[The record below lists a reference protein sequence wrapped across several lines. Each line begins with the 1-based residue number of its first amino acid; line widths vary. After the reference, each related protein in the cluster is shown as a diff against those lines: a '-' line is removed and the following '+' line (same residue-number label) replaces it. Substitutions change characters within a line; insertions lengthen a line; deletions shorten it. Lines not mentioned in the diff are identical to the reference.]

1 MYDSFTVL
9 RNRISGTAN
18 SPAISRDAPARSAIT
33 SDPAIEG
40 VTSAAPDRWRGLD
53 AQTFFRVR
61 VSILLTILIAVLI
74 WAGCDIQRRRA
85 RNQWVDTLNV
95 GLILVQKDNVD
106 EGAVELLKRRT
117 IALEE
122 RLADEFHRRNPDAPK
137 PFHFVVRGPVDL
149 RGAPPRQPSEG
160 LFDLAR
166 YNFDLW
172 RFVRGVNADAGVEAS
187 SFDATIYLVARTPK
201 FAFDASVEGASQEGG
216 TVGVVEVELDRTMVD
231 FALFVTTHELLHLLG
246 AKDKYDAAGRSLVP
260 EGLAEPELRPLYPQ
274 RHAEV
279 MARNVALGPTE
290 ERAPESLSDL
300 KVGAATAREI
310 GWVR

>member
-1 MYDSFTVL
+1 MYGPFAYFRDRRL
-9 RNRISGTAN
+9 RRVAHSVTRGDENMRRRA
-18 SPAISRDAPARSAIT
+18 A
-33 SDPAIEG
+33 SDPPIEG
-40 VTSAAPDRWRGLD
+40 MTSGGGERWHGFDSR
-53 AQTFFRVR
+53 AFFRVR
-61 VSILLTILIAVLI
+61 VSILLTILIGVLI

-85 RNQWVDTLNV
+85 RNEWIDTLEV
-95 GLILVQKDNVD
+95 ALIVVRKDNLD
-106 EGAVELLKRRT
+106 EGAVETLKQRAV
-117 IALEE
+117 ALED
-122 RLADEFHRRNPDAPK
+122 RLAGELHRRNPDAPK

-149 RGAPPRQPSEG
+149 RRAPPRQPSEG

-187 SFDATIYLVARTPK
+187 SFDATIYLVARSPK
-201 FAFDASVEGASQEGG
+201 LASGASVEGASQEGG

-246 AKDKYDAAGRSLVP
+246 AKDKYDASGRTLVP

-279 MARNVALGPTE
+279 MARNVALSATE

-300 KVGAATAREI
+300 KVGATTAREI

>member
-1 MYDSFTVL
+1 MYDPFTFF
-9 RNRISGTAN
+9 RNRISGTPV
-18 SPAISRDAPARSAIT
+18 SPAISSDAHERRAAP

-40 VTSAAPDRWRGLD
+40 LTSPSSDRWLD
-53 AQTFFRVR
+53 ARTFFRVR

-74 WAGCDIQRRRA
+74 WAGCDIQRRHA

-95 GLILVQKDNVD
+95 ALILAQKDTVD
-106 EGAVELLKRRT
+106 EGTVELLKRRT
-117 IALEE
+117 TALEE
-122 RLADEFHRRNPDAPK
+122 RLAAEFHRRNPDAPK
-137 PFHFVVRGPVDL
+137 PFHFVVKGPVDL
-149 RGAPPRQPSEG
+149 RRAPPQQPSEG

-201 FAFDASVEGASQEGG
+201 AAFHASVEGASQVGG

-246 AKDKYDAAGRSLVP
+246 AKDKYDAWGRSLVP

-274 RHAEV
+274 RYAEV
-279 MARNVALGPTE
+279 MARNVALGPSE

-300 KVGAATAREI
+300 KIGATTAREI

>member
-1 MYDSFTVL
+1 MYDLFAFL
-9 RNRISGTAN
+9 RART
-18 SPAISRDAPARSAIT
+18 SRSALPFAHSTDENARSNAG

-40 VTSAAPDRWRGLD
+40 MTSAAPERWHRFD
-53 AQTFFRVR
+53 SRAFFRVR
-61 VSILLTILIAVLI
+61 VSILLTILMAVLI

-95 GLILVQKDNVD
+95 ALILVRKDNVD
-106 EGAVELLKRRT
+106 ERAVEMLRRRT
-117 IALEE
+117 SALEE
-122 RLADEFHRRNPDAPK
+122 RLAAEFHQRNPDAPK
-137 PFHFVVRGPVDL
+137 PFHFVVKGPVDL
-149 RGAPPRQPSEG
+149 RGSPPRQPSEG

-172 RFVRGVNADAGVEAS
+172 RFGRRVNADAGVEAS
-187 SFDATIYLVARTPK
+187 TFDATIYMVARSPQL
-201 FAFDASVEGASQEGG
+201 ASGGSVEGASQEGG

-246 AKDKYDAAGRSLVP
+246 AKDKYDASGRSLVP

-279 MARNVALGPTE
+279 MARNVALSPIE
-290 ERAPESLSDL
+290 ERPPDSLSDL
-300 KVGAATAREI
+300 KVGATTAREI

>member
-1 MYDSFTVL
+1 MYGPIAFFRARRL
-9 RNRISGTAN
+9 RGTA
-18 SPAISRDAPARSAIT
+18 SSERGVGEDTRHAVA

-40 VTSAAPDRWRGLD
+40 MTSAGPERWHRFD
-53 AQTFFRVR
+53 SRAFFRVR
-61 VSILLTILIAVLI
+61 VSILLSILIAVLI

-85 RNQWVDTLNV
+85 RNQWIETLDV
-95 GLILVQKDNVD
+95 ALILVRKDNLD
-106 EGAVELLKRRT
+106 EGAVEMLKRRAG
-117 IALEE
+117 ALEE
-122 RLADEFHRRNPDAPK
+122 RLAAEFHRRNPDAPK
-137 PFHFVVRGPVDL
+137 PFHFEVRGPVDL
-149 RGAPPRQPSEG
+149 RRAPPRQPSEG

-187 SFDATIYLVARTPK
+187 SFDATIYLVARSPK
-201 FAFDASVEGASQEGG
+201 ASSGASVEGASQEGG

-246 AKDKYDAAGRSLVP
+246 AKDKYDASGRSLVP

-279 MARNVALGPTE
+279 MARNVALSPTD
-290 ERAPESLSDL
+290 ERPPESLSDL
-300 KVGAATAREI
+300 KVGATTAREI